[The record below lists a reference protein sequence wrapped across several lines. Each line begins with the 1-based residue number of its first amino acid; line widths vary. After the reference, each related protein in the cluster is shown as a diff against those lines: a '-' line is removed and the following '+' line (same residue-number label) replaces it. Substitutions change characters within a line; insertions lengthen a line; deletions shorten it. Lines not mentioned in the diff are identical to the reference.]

1 MAGKEKKSK
10 KNKKYVAP
18 QEPEEE
24 NNTPVQ
30 ETNETQVDGQGG
42 QVQGGPAQED
52 FDPAIRMRFSF
63 INSIYQILLL
73 ANSRVNWDPEELV
86 PVGMVLRDLKTIN
99 VQMLNAIQAR
109 RKETEEQKNEENGTD
124 ENSESSSTA

>member
-30 ETNETQVDGQGG
+30 ETNETQVDG
-42 QVQGGPAQED
+42 
-52 FDPAIRMRFSF
+52 
-63 INSIYQILLL
+63 
-73 ANSRVNWDPEELV
+73 
-86 PVGMVLRDLKTIN
+86 
-99 VQMLNAIQAR
+99 
-109 RKETEEQKNEENGTD
+109 
-124 ENSESSSTA
+124 